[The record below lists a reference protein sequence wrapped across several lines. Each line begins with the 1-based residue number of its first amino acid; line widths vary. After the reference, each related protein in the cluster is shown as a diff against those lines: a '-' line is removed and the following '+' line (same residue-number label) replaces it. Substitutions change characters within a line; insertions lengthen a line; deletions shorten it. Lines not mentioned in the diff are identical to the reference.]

1 MAVRFL
7 SFGKCS
13 FIFRSFLCNV
23 NGGMSFSHCLPYGSS
38 ESLRFMVSLPFYVY
52 GVFTA
57 AVMFTAFML
66 LYSVRFDRRWVLAI
80 AGWIMLQTGLGLSG
94 FYTDFSSVP
103 PRFLLMVAP
112 PVILIAVGTLTAKG
126 RKALD
131 AMNERSLLMLHT
143 VRVPVEFCLL
153 WLWQTGMVPQ
163 VMTFEGRN
171 FDIICGLT
179 APVVFY
185 LVYVRKVAGAK
196 TMLLWN
202 AGCLLLLANI
212 VIHAV
217 LAAPT
222 PFQRIAFDMPNV
234 AIGYFPFNLLPA
246 FLVPAV
252 LLSHVV
258 SLRSIMKARS

>member
-1 MAVRFL
+1 
-7 SFGKCS
+7 
-13 FIFRSFLCNV
+13 
-23 NGGMSFSHCLPYGSS
+23 
-38 ESLRFMVSLPFYVY
+38 MVSLPFYVY
-52 GVFTA
+52 EVFAA
-57 AVMFTAFML
+57 AVIFAAFML

-80 AGWIMLQTGLGLSG
+80 AGWLVLQTGLGLSG

-112 PVILIAVGTLTAKG
+112 PMILIAVGALTARG
-126 RKALD
+126 RMVFD
-131 AMNERSLLMLHT
+131 GMNERSLLLLQT

-153 WLWQTGMVPQ
+153 WLWQAGLVPQ

-179 APVVFY
+179 APVVYY
-185 LVYVRKVAGAK
+185 LVYVRKVAGPKA
-196 TMLLWN
+196 MLLWN
-202 AGCLLLLANI
+202 ACCLLLLANI
-212 VIHAV
+212 VINAV

-222 PFQRIAFDMPNV
+222 PFQLIAFDLPNV

-246 FLVPAV
+246 FLVPVV

-258 SLRSIMKARS
+258 SLRSIIKARS